1 MACPK
6 PEAPIAHKLRMNRA
20 TYKHLAQNRVANSI
34 SATAGAVNASIE
46 EHAPASTLAP

>member
-1 MACPK
+1 
-6 PEAPIAHKLRMNRA
+6 MNRA